1 RGIAKNKGRSMEF
14 FLFGLF
20 RDEGR
25 ERPTGGL
32 ADYRQVKP
40 WKKRGISRRIVRF
53 ALNFAKP
60 LKHGR
65 EEEAEEG
72 NCQQRRN
79 CQKIQIADWMKQ
91 SVISIWILW
100 QFGFLAILFRFC
112 HKLACLNLSGSLY
125 LHKDT
130 IVTRL
135 GKAIW

>member
-1 RGIAKNKGRSMEF
+1 MEF

-65 EEEAEEG
+65 EEESEGEKIASSAE
-72 NCQQRRN
+72 
-79 CQKIQIADWMKQ
+79 IAKKY
-91 SVISIWILW
+91 
-100 QFGFLAILFRFC
+100 
-112 HKLACLNLSGSLY
+112 KLQTG
-125 LHKDT
+125 
-130 IVTRL
+130 
-135 GKAIW
+135 